1 MKTRFLLLLLLVTSF
16 AFSQRITESIQS
28 KKLEEERTFTVSLPS
43 NYEFDI
49 EKKFP
54 ILVLLDGEYLL
65 NPFEGNLK
73 YGNYW
78 DDLPEMIIVAINQN
92 YGEKRFDDS
101 DYDQTGL
108 PSDKGAKFFEFIG
121 FELLPYIEGKYRTQ
135 PFRIIAGHDTTA
147 GFLNFYLYKDD
158 PLFNGYI
165 SLGAELAPQMVKRLG
180 ERLTLLKKPLF
191 YYHAIGSGDLVDINT
206 NAKALDQTI
215 AAIPNKTFN
224 YRFDQFKG
232 ATHYSLVPQAIPQAL
247 YFIFEGYQP
256 ISMMEYKEKI
266 ATLDKGYT
274 QYLIDKYTKLEE
286 KFGLKL
292 KPRLTDFKAIEAAI
306 LKNKAYFELQ
316 ELGKYADKHYPK
328 TTLGTYHQALY
339 YEKSGEFKKAVKE
352 YRKGYTLNEI
362 REITKSF
369 MLDKAEGLKDKEDKS
384 TVEEYAEP
392 TPEEG
397 NGEKKEGE

>member
-1 MKTRFLLLLLLVTSF
+1 MKTKFLLLFTLVTSF
-16 AFSQRITESIQS
+16 AFSQRITESIPS
-28 KKLEEERTFTVSLPS
+28 KKLGGERTFTVSLPG
-43 NYEFDI
+43 NYEADV
-49 EKKFP
+49 EKKYP
-54 ILVLLDGEYLL
+54 VLVLLDGEYLL

-78 DDLPEMIIVAINQN
+78 DDLPETIIVAINQN
-92 YGEKRFDDS
+92 YGEQRFDDS

-108 PSDKGAKFFEFIG
+108 PSGKGASFFEFIG

-158 PLFNGYI
+158 PVFNAYI
-165 SLGAELAPQMVKRLG
+165 SLGAELAPQMITRVA
-180 ERLTLLKKPLF
+180 ERLPQIKKPIF
-191 YYHAIGSGDLVDINT
+191 YYHAIGQGDLTDINDG
-206 NAKALDQTI
+206 AKALDKMI
-215 AAIPNKTFN
+215 APIPNKTFN

-232 ATHYSLVPQAIPQAL
+232 ASHYSLVALAIPQAL
-247 YFIFEGYQP
+247 YFIYDGYQP
-256 ISMMEYKEKI
+256 ISMMEYKDKI

-339 YEKSGEFKKAVKE
+339 YEKSGEFKKAIKE
-352 YRKGYTLNEI
+352 YRKGYTLEEI

-369 MLDKAEGLKDKEDKS
+369 MLDKAESLKGKEDAS
-384 TVEEYAEP
+384 TVEEYVEP
-392 TPEEG
+392 APEEG
-397 NGEKKEGE
+397 SEEKKEGE

>member
-1 MKTRFLLLLLLVTSF
+1 MKTKFLLLFILTTSF
-16 AFSQRITESIQS
+16 TFSQRITESIQS
-28 KKLEEERTFTVSLPS
+28 KKLEEERTFTVSLPP
-43 NYEFDI
+43 NYEFDV

-54 ILVLLDGEYLL
+54 VLVLLDGEYLL
-65 NPFEGNLK
+65 NPFDGILK

-92 YGEKRFDDS
+92 YDEKRFDDS
-101 DYDQTGL
+101 DYDGTGL
-108 PSDKGAKFFEFIG
+108 PSGKGAKFFEFIG

-147 GFLNFYLYKDD
+147 SFLNFYLYKDD
-158 PLFNGYI
+158 PVFNGYI
-165 SLGAELAPQMVKRLG
+165 SLAPELAPQMDKRVA
-180 ERLTLLKKPLF
+180 ERLAIIKKPIF
-191 YYHAIGSGDLVDINT
+191 YYLAIGQGDLTDIIQG
-206 NAKALDQTI
+206 AKSLDKNI
-215 AAIPNKTFN
+215 SAIPNKTFS
-224 YRFDQFKG
+224 YQFDQFKG
-232 ATHYSLVPQAIPQAL
+232 ATHYSLVAQAIPQAL
-247 YFIFEGYQP
+247 YFIFQGYQP

-306 LKNKAYFELQ
+306 LKNKAYLELQ
-316 ELGKYADKHYPK
+316 DLSKYAEKQYPK

-339 YEKSGEFKKAVKE
+339 YEKSGEFKKASKE
-352 YRKGYTLNEI
+352 YKKGYALTEI
-362 REITKSF
+362 REITRSF
-369 MLDKAEGLKDKEDKS
+369 MLDKSESLKDKEDKS

-392 TPEEG
+392 LPEE
-397 NGEKKEGE
+397 NGEEKKEGE